1 MTTIFENSETFFL
14 KFISKYDI
22 ILDDN
27 YNNIKNIYYNNESII
42 NIYKPYISLFD
53 KYNDLNDQ
61 INFIY
66 YIIILFYTDIN
77 TLLNFIRFY
86 TSKLNNY
93 KLIDKSKIKRFSQIL
108 KYNKLQLI
116 KYLRN
121 IINYDKETLLFFIIC
136 IQLYF

>member
-27 YNNIKNIYYNNESII
+27 YNNIKNIYYNNEAII
-42 NIYKPYISLFD
+42 NSYKPYISLFN

-86 TSKLNNY
+86 TSKLNNFN
-93 KLIDKSKIKRFSQIL
+93 LIDKSKIKRFSQIL

>member
-1 MTTIFENSETFFL
+1 MTVIFENSETFFL

-42 NIYKPYISLFD
+42 NSYKPYISLFN

-86 TSKLNNY
+86 TSKLNNFN
-93 KLIDKSKIKRFSQIL
+93 LIDKSKIKRFSHIL
-108 KYNKLQLI
+108 NYNKLQLI
-116 KYLRN
+116 KYLKN
-121 IINYDKETLLFFIIC
+121 IINYNKETLLFFIIC
-136 IQLYF
+136 IQIYF

>member
-27 YNNIKNIYYNNESII
+27 YNNIKNIYYKYDNII
-42 NIYKPYISLFD
+42 NIYKPYITLFD

-86 TSKLNNY
+86 TSKLNNFN
-93 KLIDKSKIKRFSQIL
+93 LIDKSKIKRFSQIL

-116 KYLRN
+116 KYLKN

>member
-116 KYLRN
+116 KYLKN

>member
-27 YNNIKNIYYNNESII
+27 YNNIKNIYYNNEAII
-42 NIYKPYISLFD
+42 NSYKPYISLFD

>member
-1 MTTIFENSETFFL
+1 MTSIFENSETFFL

-27 YNNIKNIYYNNESII
+27 YNNIKNIYYNNEAII
-42 NIYKPYISLFD
+42 NSYKPYISLFN

-86 TSKLNNY
+86 TSKLNNFN
-93 KLIDKSKIKRFSQIL
+93 LIDKSKIKRFSHIL

-116 KYLRN
+116 KYLKD